1 MFNKKQVSYVVW
13 ALGNHIGTITKRTKN
28 EELAAI
34 RQSLTLATTG
44 ALVYHGY
51 IDLTANV
58 DVIVNQEVFEAIKKL
73 YPDNV
78 EVRKKFKDGLPTE
91 FTIEKVVLNISG
103 VPILIWVYDL
113 ASDSIQDPEQGF
125 FVQSVKEVL
134 DFKQTLGRPNDL
146 LVIEQVT
153 TYRKENLAPKD
164 LELITQKEALI

>member
-1 MFNKKQVSYVVW
+1 MSLLIKK
-13 ALGNHIGTITKRTKN
+13 
-28 EELAAI
+28 
-34 RQSLTLATTG
+34 SLK
-44 ALVYHGY
+44 
-51 IDLTANV
+51 
-58 DVIVNQEVFEAIKKL
+58 AIKKL

-153 TYRKENLAPKD
+153 THRKENLAPKD
-164 LELITQKEALI
+164 LELITQKKKL